1 MPNERLHL
9 GALCV
14 AGLRPC
20 GDTFGD
26 TQQIGPPESPPRDE
40 SGRRKALRYRRPKF
54 ESRVLQDGQVQQA
67 TAKQNVTV
75 RLSDC
80 SGEFADP
87 PSVGLPSR
95 LTEAQIE
102 KAREI
107 AMHCQLSEF
116 KGSN

>member
-1 MPNERLHL
+1 MKLFDANLLYVWPMN
-9 GALCV
+9 
-14 AGLRPC
+14 
-20 GDTFGD
+20 D
-26 TQQIGPPESPPRDE
+26 
-40 SGRRKALRYRRPKF
+40 KATEK
-54 ESRVLQDGQVQQA
+54 E
-67 TAKQNVTV
+67 NVTM